1 MAKPKEF
8 PVEVKKDVND
18 CWSGSAY
25 LLDKKTNKVFCVSCA
40 VAPGTHNNQAKPQIR
55 ERLKELCAERIELNP
70 NYVRITHE
78 EANKIDM

>member
-8 PVEVKKDVND
+8 PVEVKKDVNG

-25 LLDKKTNKVFCVSCA
+25 LFDKKTNKVFCVSCA
-40 VAPGTHNNQAKPQIR
+40 VAAGTHSNQAKPQIR
-55 ERLKELCAERIELNP
+55 ERLKEMCAEHMELNP

>member
-8 PVEVKKDVND
+8 PVDIKKDVNE
-18 CWSGSAY
+18 CWAGSAY

-40 VAPGTHNNQAKPQIR
+40 CAPGTRANVARPQIR
-55 ERLKELCAERIELNP
+55 ERLKELCAEHIELNP

>member
-8 PVEVKKDVND
+8 PVEVKKDVNG

-55 ERLKELCAERIELNP
+55 ERLKVMCAERIELNP
-70 NYVRITHE
+70 NYVRITHA

>member
-8 PVEVKKDVND
+8 PVEIKKDVND

-25 LLDKKTNKVFCVSCA
+25 LLDARTQKVFCVSCA
-40 VAPGTHNNQAKPQIR
+40 VAPGTRANSAKPLIR
-55 ERLKELCAERIELNP
+55 DRLKELCAERIELNP